1 MSGLAALVRAFLP
14 SKELVTLAELVQFW
28 LELARD
34 FVRRP
39 ADVATI
45 LQAFALVLN
54 ADRPLFELV
63 FFP

>member
-39 ADVATI
+39 ADVATV
-45 LQAFALVLN
+45 FASRCFGVEC
-54 ADRPLFELV
+54 RSPSF
-63 FFP
+63 

>member
-39 ADVATI
+39 ADVATV
-45 LQAFALVLN
+45 FASLCFGVEC
-54 ADRPLFELV
+54 RSPSF
-63 FFP
+63 